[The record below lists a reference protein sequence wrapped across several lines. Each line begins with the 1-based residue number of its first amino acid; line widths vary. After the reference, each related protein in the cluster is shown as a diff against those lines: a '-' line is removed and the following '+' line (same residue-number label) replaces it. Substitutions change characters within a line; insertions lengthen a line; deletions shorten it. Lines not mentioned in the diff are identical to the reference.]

1 MCEHKRKTPKRI
13 ENKWSPSTGAA
24 KRKLHAFE
32 SGLKEKLTM
41 TGTKKKKNKN
51 RRQDKTEEEK
61 KQNTNTKWDCD
72 STVCRVE
79 REEKGLGKTGFR
91 D

>member
-41 TGTKKKKNKN
+41 TGTKKKTKTKTEGKTKQKKKKNKTRTRN
-51 RRQDKTEEEK
+51 GIATAVCGGREGGKGTGQD
-61 KQNTNTKWDCD
+61 
-72 STVCRVE
+72 RI
-79 REEKGLGKTGFR
+79 
-91 D
+91 